1 MFSIPSCT
9 IARRLLLP
17 LSGHVL
23 HPVMHNRPSIIVAPL
38 RSCSPS
44 RHAQSPVDYCCPS
57 QVMFSIPSCTIAR
70 RLLLP
75 LSGHVL
81 HPVMHN
87 RPSIIVHPD
96 GRRRT
101 VCLWIVV
108 DETLAESGRLNFV
121 FPFNCSCSF
130 SLNLESYRYQ
140 LCEHILPA
148 RFCKFLFRASPAA

>member
-9 IARRLLLP
+9 TRGRLGLQGLD
-17 LSGHVL
+17 LNHQGIVL
-23 HPVMHNRPSIIVAPL
+23 IR
-38 RSCSPS
+38 
-44 RHAQSPVDYCCPS
+44 
-57 QVMFSIPSCTIAR
+57 FETIAR

-130 SLNLESYRYQ
+130 SLNLERYRYP

-148 RFCKFLFRASPAA
+148 RFCKFLFRASPAAWKMPSPWLCY